1 MSEATTFS
9 ATGRR
14 KTAVAHVCMTP
25 GTGKITVN
33 KSVFEDYFPTVS
45 QQNGVIEPFQI
56 TNLVNKFDVKVSV
69 KGGGITGQIGA
80 IRLGIARA
88 LLQHDAELRPV
99 LKAAL
104 MLRRDPRMKERK
116 KFGQPG
122 ARKNFQFSK
131 R

>member
-14 KTAVAHVCMTP
+14 KTAVAHVWMKP
-25 GTGKITVN
+25 GTGKIKVN
-33 KSVFEDYFPTVS
+33 KSVFEDYFPTIS
-45 QQNGVIEPFQI
+45 QQNGVLEPFQI
-56 TNLVNKFDVKVSV
+56 TNLVNKFDLTVSV
-69 KGGGITGQIGA
+69 KGGGVTGQIGA
-80 IRLGIARA
+80 IRLAISRA
-88 LLQHDAELRPV
+88 LLQHDAELRPS
-99 LKAAL
+99 LKSAL